1 VATLFEITTT
11 FMKVGGFT
19 LGGGYAML
27 PMIEREVI
35 DRKKW
40 IERQEVL
47 DIYALAQSVPGAIA
61 INSAMFIGYRLRG
74 LLGAI
79 FAGIG
84 MITPSLL
91 VILIIAQGF
100 SKVQDN
106 RMVISIMQGA
116 RAGVVALIV
125 FVTWSIAKRS
135 IKGRVDL
142 TIGLAA
148 LVAVTFDLVSAVGVL
163 LISALLGIV
172 AYRLQ
177 DKKAGP
183 QDD

>member
-1 VATLFEITTT
+1 MVSLLDITVT

-40 IERQEVL
+40 IDRQEVL
-47 DIYALAQSVPGAIA
+47 DVYALSQSIPGAIG
-61 INSAMFIGYRLRG
+61 INSAMFIGHRLRG
-74 LLGAI
+74 VLGAI

-84 MITPSLL
+84 MVTPSLV
-91 VILIIAQGF
+91 VILLIAQVF
-100 SKVQDN
+100 SQVQYN
-106 RMVISIMQGA
+106 PMVVSVMYGA

-125 FVTWSIAKRS
+125 YATWSIAKRS
-135 IKGRVDL
+135 IQGRIDL
-142 TIGLAA
+142 AIGLASF
-148 LVAVTFDLVSAVGVL
+148 VAVVFNLLSAIGVL
-163 LISALLGIV
+163 LLCSLLGV
-172 AYRLQ
+172 AAHRWQ
-177 DKKAGP
+177 GRKVGP